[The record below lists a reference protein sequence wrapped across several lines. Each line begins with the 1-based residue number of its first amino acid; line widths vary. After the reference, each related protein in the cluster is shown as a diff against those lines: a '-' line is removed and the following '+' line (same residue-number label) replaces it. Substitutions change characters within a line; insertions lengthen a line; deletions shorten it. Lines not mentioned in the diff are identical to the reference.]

1 MLDHEHIA
9 FLTDA
14 TTLKEWAGK
23 TGRERCVLFHRRF
36 PNKRLALTTLRR
48 IYAKHKIK
56 RKKVRQE
63 KHLPG
68 NYKANFAARC
78 KELLEQVD

>member
-1 MLDHEHIA
+1 MCIRDS
-9 FLTDA
+9 
-14 TTLKEWAGK
+14 
-23 TGRERCVLFHRRF
+23 
-36 PNKRLALTTLRR
+36 TTLRR

-68 NYKANFAARC
+68 NYRANFAERC
-78 KELLEQVD
+78 KKLLEQVDQIKELGLPIVYCDEICFTKRAILSKEYSC